1 MTTCCSCCAAR
12 GAWARTDIGGPRVRT
27 RARSAEGRFVAG
39 AGDIYVV
46 DRKPHRVMITD
57 ELALPVD
64 RAVGRVDYRYKSV
77 LLEVFVRGVP
87 PVAAR
92 SPFRLD
98 VIVR

>member
-1 MTTCCSCCAAR
+1 
-12 GAWARTDIGGPRVRT
+12 
-27 RARSAEGRFVAG
+27 
-39 AGDIYVV
+39 
-46 DRKPHRVMITD
+46 MITD